1 MVNAP
6 HRRLFGAAV
15 LLLAAV
21 LAWPAGAQT
30 RGAAPK
36 DPETVEMIRKSNAE
50 CLTCHTEDALKNPPR
65 HGMDLAKLRES
76 LTDPALYEGS
86 VHGGMACKT
95 CHVGGYRDYPHAAP
109 AQPTNQQPAPSLVES
124 LVQSLVPTPPQ
135 TTAEAKPW
143 AKPET
148 LDCGECHAQKTF
160 RIDAQVA
167 KSVHAKN
174 LKDRFTCGT
183 CHDPHVYKTAATLVE
198 PRKIVAQDNGMCL
211 DCHNSDVRFATFGG
225 TLTPKKARP
234 DIDTI
239 HAWLPNTRRHWEAVR
254 CVECHTPPSTTR
266 TLALSHEI
274 LNKDKAEK
282 NCVTCHTQN
291 TALRTRLYRYAA
303 ETQAQEVG
311 FINSAVLGTSYV
323 IGATRNTYLDT
334 LGLGLI
340 GLTIAGIAGHAA
352 IRILGA
358 LYRRG
363 RKQ

>member
-6 HRRLFGAAV
+6 HRRPLGAAV

-36 DPETVEMIRKSNAE
+36 DPETVEMVRKSNAE

-95 CHVGGYRDYPHAAP
+95 CHVGGYRDYPHSVP
-109 AQPTNQQPAPSLVES
+109 AQPPGPAPTEPKASR
-124 LVQSLVPTPPQ
+124 
-135 TTAEAKPW
+135 
-143 AKPET
+143 KPET

-160 RIDAQVA
+160 RIDAQMA
-167 KSVHAKN
+167 NSVHAKN
-174 LKDRFTCGT
+174 LKDRFTCST

-225 TLTPKKARP
+225 TLAPKKARP

-311 FINSAVLGTSYV
+311 FLNSAVLGTSYV